1 MAKWAND
8 EVMDA
13 ALNYIKGQADKI
25 SCCVTTPTTFTEA
38 VSTYKLAYTNISGAD
53 FTGPTNGDASGR
65 KITVGQKAD
74 VPVSTT
80 GSAQHIALVDTSGS
94 GKLLYVTDV
103 SGVQTVTSGNTMTF
117 NTWDIEIADPT

>member
-13 ALNYIKGQADKI
+13 ALNYIKHQSDRI
-25 SCCVTTPTTFTEA
+25 SCCVTTPTTYAEA
-38 VSTYKLAYTNISGAD
+38 VSTYKLAYTAVTSTD
-53 FTGPTNGDASGR
+53 FTGPANGDSSGR

-80 GSAQHIALVDTSGS
+80 GSAQHIALVDSSGS
-94 GKLLYVTDV
+94 GKLIYVTDV
-103 SGVQTVTSGNTMTF
+103 SGVQTVTAGNTMTF